1 MEQKQRTDR
10 RMALV
15 GVIAVVVVIA
25 AIVIASVFIFGST
38 KKEAATNTEASP
50 SPTPTVATKDEV
62 QQSLTN
68 LNATMKQ
75 AATDQAAAK
84 AAIKDG
90 TSQIKVGS

>member
-1 MEQKQRTDR
+1 MEQTQKTDR

-15 GVIAVVVVIA
+15 GVAVVVVVIA

-38 KKEAATNTEASP
+38 KKETASTTASP
-50 SPTPTVATKDEV
+50 SPTPTIATKDEV

-68 LNATMKQ
+68 LDSTMKQ

-90 TSQIKVGS
+90 TNQIKVAN